1 MRNLLSVA
9 VFSLLLLSPVVQ
21 AEEPTTSHHAATE
34 HGAAVTHTQGV
45 LKAWNPHKVS
55 IAHPAI
61 ESLGWPPMTMN
72 FLQPQ
77 PPLAELPADTPI
89 EFSFRQVDGGYQL
102 ITLSASQQ

>member
-9 VFSLLLLSPVVQ
+9 VFSLLLSPVVLA
-21 AEEPTTSHHAATE
+21 AEP
-34 HGAAVTHTQGV
+34 AVTHSQGV
-45 LKAWNPHKVS
+45 LKAWNSHKVS

-102 ITLSASQQ
+102 IALSASQQ

>member
-9 VFSLLLLSPVVQ
+9 VFSLLLSPVVLA
-21 AEEPTTSHHAATE
+21 AEPAASHS
-34 HGAAVTHTQGV
+34 AAVHDAVVTHSQGV
-45 LKAWNPHKVS
+45 LKAWNSHKVS

-102 ITLSASQQ
+102 IALSASQQ

>member
-9 VFSLLLLSPVVQ
+9 VFSLLLSPVVLA
-21 AEEPTTSHHAATE
+21 AEPAASHSAAV
-34 HGAAVTHTQGV
+34 HNAAVTHSQGV
-45 LKAWNPHKVS
+45 LKAWNSHKVS

-102 ITLSASQQ
+102 IALSASQQ

>member
-9 VFSLLLLSPVVQ
+9 VFSLLLSPVVLA
-21 AEEPTTSHHAATE
+21 AEPAASHSAAVHDT
-34 HGAAVTHTQGV
+34 AVTHSQGV
-45 LKAWNPHKVS
+45 LKAWNSHKVS

-77 PPLAELPADTPI
+77 PPLAALPADTPI

-102 ITLSASQQ
+102 IALSASQQ

>member
-9 VFSLLLLSPVVQ
+9 VFSLLLSPVVLA
-21 AEEPTTSHHAATE
+21 AEPAASHSAAVYD
-34 HGAAVTHTQGV
+34 AAVTHSQGV
-45 LKAWNPHKVS
+45 LKAWNSHKVS

-102 ITLSASQQ
+102 IALSASQQ